1 MILLG
6 KQKDIYLRE
15 TTMRFR
21 GVDINGDWIFGK
33 GRNSYLKDNEALMMN
48 IKTRLLEFLGDCFFD
63 VEKGIDWWNL
73 LGGKNLRKILV
84 DVQRTILRSYQVK
97 RIIDLDY
104 SLKERALSITIS
116 IEFLDGGILTDTVE
130 VFNA

>member
-1 MILLG
+1 
-6 KQKDIYLRE
+6 
-15 TTMRFR
+15 MRFR
-21 GVDINGDWIFGK
+21 NLDTNGDWVFGK
-33 GRNSYLKDNEALMMN
+33 GRNSYLTDNEALMMN